1 MQSPFL
7 FCSIKTCKPRI
18 VRNLFCL
25 LVGLAAISATSPAQT
40 CTASDQYGGLLCMSS
55 PNSAGFFRLG
65 KVGSRSVLVTPE
77 SHAMFMLSVYS
88 IGPMDGGQPYSTA
101 LATKYGKSFQAVM
114 AQQAARRLKTW
125 GFNSIGEYS
134 SAYTLPVLMHG
145 HSNPEKMP
153 FLRMVNFSGTA
164 IRDGIVKNLFAGLDP
179 EAYKGWRGKLADV
192 FDPAWVPWTLSRA
205 QQSAAMGAPLTSP
218 DALPNTPWMIGIST
232 DDGDNVYGIRRAE
245 NTNAA
250 WAVAATAPRQGAG
263 GKPDNPT
270 EYSDTT
276 LYTKL
281 ALMKMLQSKYSTL
294 AALNAAWGSTYTT
307 WGSSGTGSFTNRP
320 AAHGKNLTT
329 LAFGLPSVPIAPG
342 TVTISAPGADG
353 STITARD
360 DGKGNL
366 TGSGV
371 APKSTIH
378 YATGYVVL
386 NTTVPVAAPA
396 DSRKNVFASY
406 TGDSWPKHLTGGTGF
421 MDEDGSSLWLK
432 PTSHDYSNLSGLS
445 ATVVA
450 DLNAFV
456 AGSNDSALA
465 NRYFATVT
473 TAVRS
478 AFPNQ
483 MVFSPMPLN
492 VDLVQRPAIVKAASM
507 YYDALQVSVQP
518 SGANSVDL
526 LSAFYDVAK
535 KPLYVAV
542 MVTAQ
547 ADSPQAAYPRVALND
562 FPTQAAR
569 GVAYASLLNKIVTSR
584 GSDGTYFAFGLDYW
598 EWTDKTTGG
607 EHGNF
612 GLVTNLDNAYDG
624 GEDVIPPGVDPWG
637 YPTGGEAANY
647 GSFLGAVSKANQ
659 LAVQQ
664 IQH

>member
-1 MQSPFL
+1 MQSSFL
-7 FCSIKTCKPRI
+7 LCSIKTRKPRI
-18 VRNLFCL
+18 VRTVFCL
-25 LVGLAAISATSPAQT
+25 LVGLASVSATSPAQT
-40 CTASDQYGGLLCMSS
+40 CTGTDQYGGVACLSS
-55 PNSAGFFRLG
+55 PNTSAFFRLG
-65 KVGSRSVLVTPE
+65 KVGSRNVLVTPE
-77 SHAMFMLSVYS
+77 SHAMFMLAVYS
-88 IGPMDGGQPYSTA
+88 VGPMDGGQTYTTA
-101 LATKYGKSFQAVM
+101 LTQKYGKSLQAVM
-114 AQQAARRLKTW
+114 TQQAARRLRTW
-125 GFNSIGEYS
+125 GFNSLGEYS
-134 SAYTLPVLMHG
+134 SAYTLPVALHG

-153 FLRMVNFSGTA
+153 FIRMVNFSGMAT
-164 IRDGIVKNLFAGLDP
+164 RNGIVKNLFAGLDP

-192 FDPAWVPWTLSRA
+192 FDPAWVPWTLSLA
-205 QQSAAMGAPLTSP
+205 QQSAAAGAPLTSP
-218 DALPNTPWMIGIST
+218 DALPNTPWMIGLST
-232 DDGDNVYGIRRAE
+232 DDGDNVYGLRKAE

-263 GKPDNPT
+263 GRPANPT

-281 ALMKMLQSKYSTL
+281 ALVKMLQSKYGSL

-307 WGSSGTGSFTNRP
+307 WGSSGTGAFTNRP
-320 AAHGKNLTT
+320 AAHGKDLTT
-329 LAFGLPSVPIAPG
+329 LVFGLPSIPIVPG

-353 STITARD
+353 SSITARD
-360 DGKGNL
+360 DGKGNF
-366 TGSGV
+366 TGPGV

-386 NTTVPVAAPA
+386 NTTVPVAAPV
-396 DSRKNVFASY
+396 DTRKNVFASY

-421 MDEDGSSLWLK
+421 MDEDGSSPWLK
-432 PTSHDYSNLSGLS
+432 PNSRDYSNLSGLP

-450 DLNAFV
+450 DLNAFL
-456 AGSNDSALA
+456 AGSDDSALA

-483 MVFSPMPLN
+483 MVFSPMPIN
-492 VDLVQRPAIVKAASM
+492 VDLVQRPAILKAAGM
-507 YYDALQVSVQP
+507 YYDAIQVAVQP

-547 ADSPQAAYPRVALND
+547 ADSPEAAYPRATLSD

-569 GVAYASLLNKIVTSR
+569 GQAYASLLN
-584 GSDGTYFAFGLDYW
+584 
-598 EWTDKTTGG
+598 
-607 EHGNF
+607 NF

-624 GEDVIPPGVDPWG
+624 GQDVIPLGHDQWG
-637 YPTGGEAANY
+637 YATGGEAANS
-647 GSFLGAVSKANQ
+647 GNFLSAVTQANQ
-659 LAVQQ
+659 LVVQQ